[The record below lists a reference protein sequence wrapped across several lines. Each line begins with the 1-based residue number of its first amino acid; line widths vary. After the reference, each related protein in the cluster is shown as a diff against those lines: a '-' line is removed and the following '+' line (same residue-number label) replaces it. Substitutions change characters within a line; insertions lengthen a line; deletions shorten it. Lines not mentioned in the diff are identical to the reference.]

1 MNEKEFVNMFM
12 NNVCLIDPRVSLEAK
27 GFYYSMLMNMY
38 NKKHSLKELIRESNE
53 DVEFIY
59 KLIIEL
65 IENGYLFLSVKVSED
80 DAFFVFE
87 AKEKGM

>member
-38 NKKHSLKELIRESNE
+38 NKNHSLKELIRKSNE

>member
-1 MNEKEFVNMFM
+1 MNEKDFVNMFM
-12 NNVCLIDPRVSLEAK
+12 NNVCLVDPDVSLEAK

-38 NKKHSLKELIRESNE
+38 NKNHSLRELVEKSNE

-65 IENGYLFLSVKVSED
+65 VEYGYLFLSVKVSED

-87 AKEKGM
+87 ANKEGK

>member
-1 MNEKEFVNMFM
+1 
-12 NNVCLIDPRVSLEAK
+12 
-27 GFYYSMLMNMY
+27 MNMY
-38 NKKHSLKELIRESNE
+38 NKNHSLRELVEKSNE

-65 IENGYLFLSVKVSED
+65 VEHGYLFLSVKVSED

-87 AKEKGM
+87 ANKEGK

>member
-12 NNVCLIDPRVSLEAK
+12 NNVCLIDPNVSLEAK

-38 NKKHSLKELIRESNE
+38 NKNHSLKELIRKSNE